1 MFRESAHM
9 NKQEITPLVL
19 IADDQ
24 VPTTV
29 MLERVFEYE
38 GYRVKSVYD
47 GLTAIQAAKELVP
60 DLILLDVNM
69 PGINGFE
76 VLSRLREDEQT
87 ANIPTILITA
97 MGELSE
103 VIQGLNLGADDYLRK
118 PFHPQELLARAQSKM
133 KSRKLEESLHRRTQE
148 LKALLRVSEEL
159 SQHLET
165 NDLLEF
171 ILYLSL
177 DLLNGDVAAIY
188 HLKDKDQI
196 DTFSVKSKDGASDAI
211 QFDERLLLDFLASR
225 DEPLLWPEESALF
238 PQYQTGMVTPLQY
251 GGKTHGLI
259 MVMRDVPYY
268 DRSDLRLF
276 SGIGKQATLA
286 IQNAELYK
294 LQQNYALH
302 LEEMVDART
311 AELESAQQM
320 LIRSEKLASVGRL
333 AASIAHEINNPLLPI
348 RINLEHMREDLQQDG
363 AIEVE
368 DIKRTQES
376 VERISRI
383 VNRLL
388 EFTGKRQ
395 QDKSTLQLLDINAML
410 ENVMTLNAKFFQQE
424 NIALVAQFQEVPM
437 IHGNKDQ
444 LEQVFMNLILNAK
457 AAMDRGG
464 QLEVRTHTQNGEIL
478 IELEDTG
485 HGIPE
490 DMIERIFEPFVSTKE
505 EGTGLGLFISFGI
518 IQNHNGT
525 LEVSS
530 QVGKGTIFTI
540 HLPISDIEK
549 QDSSLVF

>member
-1 MFRESAHM
+1 MTIQTDVHM
-9 NKQEITPLVL
+9 TIPNLAPLVL

-47 GLTAIQAAKELVP
+47 GLTAIEAAKDVLP

-69 PGINGFE
+69 PGMNGFE
-76 VLSRLREDEQT
+76 VLRHLREDELT

-97 MGELSE
+97 MGELSD
-103 VIQGLNLGADDYLRK
+103 VVHGLNLGADDYLRK

-165 NDLLEF
+165 DDLLEF

-177 DLLNGDVAAIY
+177 DLLNGEIAAIY
-188 HLKDKDQI
+188 YLKDADQI
-196 DTFSVKSKDGASDAI
+196 ETSCVKSKDGSLDNV
-211 QFDERLLLDFLASR
+211 QFDEQLILDFLATR
-225 DEPLLWPEESALF
+225 DEALLWPQEPALF
-238 PQYQTGMVTPLQY
+238 PEYHTGMIAPLKY

-259 MVMRDVPYY
+259 MLVRSEIDY
-268 DRSDLRLF
+268 DHSHLRLF

-302 LEEMVDART
+302 LEEMVNART

-348 RINLEHMREDLQQDG
+348 RINLEHMREDLHHDG
-363 AIEVE
+363 KIDVE

-395 QDKSTLQLLDINAML
+395 QDKSTLQVLDINEML
-410 ENVMTLNAKFFQQE
+410 ENVMSLNQKFFQQE
-424 NIALVAQFQEVPM
+424 DVTLVAYLKEIPLIQ
-437 IHGNKDQ
+437 GNKDQ

-457 AAMDRGG
+457 AAMERGG
-464 QLEVRTHTQNGEIL
+464 TLTVSTYIQNEQIY
-478 IELEDTG
+478 IEFSDTG

-490 DMIERIFEPFVSTKE
+490 DMLESIFEPFVSTKE
-505 EGTGLGLFISFGI
+505 DGTGLGLFISFGI
-518 IQNHNGT
+518 VQNHNGVI
-525 LEVSS
+525 EVAS
-530 QVGKGTIFTI
+530 QLGKGTTFTI
-540 HLPISDIEK
+540 RIPILDIEV
-549 QDSSLVF
+549 S

>member
-1 MFRESAHM
+1 MTTKDTTM
-9 NKQEITPLVL
+9 QEIPPLVL

-47 GLTAIQAAKELVP
+47 GVTAIEAAQDVLP

-69 PGINGFE
+69 PGMNGFE
-76 VLSRLREDEQT
+76 VLRQLRSDERT
-87 ANIPTILITA
+87 ENIPTILITA
-97 MGELSE
+97 MGELSD
-103 VIQGLNLGADDYLRK
+103 VVHGLKLGADDYLRK

-133 KSRKLEESLHRRTQE
+133 KSRKLEENLHRRTQE

-165 NDLLEF
+165 HDLFEF

-177 DLLNGDVAAIY
+177 DLLKGDVAAIY
-188 HLKDKDQI
+188 YLKDANHFEAFAI
-196 DTFSVKSKDGASDAI
+196 KSKDGAHDDRR
-211 QFDERLLLDFLASR
+211 FDENLILDFLASR
-225 DEPLLWPEESALF
+225 DSALLWPEEHALF
-238 PQYQTGMVTPLQY
+238 PEYATGMVIPLQY
-251 GGKTHGLI
+251 DGKTHGLI
-259 MVMRDVPYY
+259 MIMRAEGDY
-268 DRSDLRLF
+268 DHSHLRLF
-276 SGIGKQATLA
+276 SGVGKQATLA

-294 LQQNYALH
+294 VQQNYALH
-302 LEEMVDART
+302 LQEMVDART

-348 RINLEHMREDLQQDG
+348 RINLEHMREDLGDG
-363 AIEVE
+363 GKIDTE

-395 QDKSTLQLLDINAML
+395 QDKSTLQPIDINVML
-410 ENVMTLNAKFFQQE
+410 KGIMTLNQKFFEQE
-424 NIALVAQFQEVPM
+424 DIALVSSFEDTPLIQ
-437 IHGNKDQ
+437 GNKDQ
-444 LEQVFMNLILNAK
+444 LEQVFMNLMLNAK

-464 QLEVRTHTQNGEIL
+464 KLEIRTHNAEGEIL
-478 IELEDTG
+478 VELIDTG

-490 DMIERIFEPFVSTKE
+490 DMIESVFEPFVSTKE
-505 EGTGLGLFISFGI
+505 DGTGLGLFISFGI
-518 IQNHNGT
+518 VQNHNGV
-525 LEVSS
+525 LEVASD
-530 QVGKGTIFTI
+530 VGKGTTFTVR
-540 HLPISDIEK
+540 LPVSDLEATGTPKIP
-549 QDSSLVF
+549 